1 MQPNYSTMPGPNA
14 QQMQPM
20 QGMQPAQGNPR
31 QAPPHMQPTNAM
43 PFAKPPPLNQGN
55 QGMPPMQQGSQ
66 NMGAGQDCEQILDPN
81 FCKGPAM
88 DGPGF
93 ICSWQG
99 NECDAIN
106 PSSPKGQCK
115 MLSNDEAA
123 CTLQHGCHWDPKE
136 FECEFGDQPLSHEN
150 QYAPQV
156 PTHGQL
162 APAAPAPAAPGTV
175 PQMAPMPGAPPMPGH
190 VTPETHAA
198 ARGTVPQMAPM
209 PVAPAP
215 QYPAPAAHAPVVPAA
230 PAHAA
235 PVAPAAPTHV
245 APTPGAPPAPTH
257 GHGMPPAPHGMPPA
271 PHHGAPSVRPPA
283 PAAPVMPQD
292 CRRLMEPQCFGP
304 SLKPGEVCMY
314 DAEDFEC
321 RSRLSTD
328 VEAIC
333 KQFDR
338 NPVKCDAHKDCFYD
352 QLDLECSEMKF
363 PGQGGKGGRPGQG
376 QWAMPNLGPA
386 MSYVS
391 GTCSNYKDVHS
402 CAGAAQCFWDPSAA
416 PGVCINALQA
426 ANVCHVLNT
435 PQFCSTNMLCHWQ
448 NNMCSPM
455 AGMQLHKAHE
465 PMTSK
470 ATIDWNRN
478 LIFAGAASVLGLM
491 MGLML
496 SWAQAKYSNDNTSN
510 EDYRDIMMDINSR
523 QVV

>member
-1 MQPNYSTMPGPNA
+1 MFFIILTTVFSANMQTNYGTMPMQPA
-14 QQMQPM
+14 QGMQPM
-20 QGMQPAQGNPR
+20 QGHPQQG
-31 QAPPHMQPTNAM
+31 PPHLQPTNAM
-43 PFAKPPPLNQGN
+43 PFAKPPPMNQAPLN
-55 QGMPPMQQGSQ
+55 QGMPPPRNTPPMQNG

-123 CTLQHGCHWDPKE
+123 CTLQPGCHWEE

-156 PTHGQL
+156 PATGQL
-162 APAAPAPAAPGTV
+162 APAAPA
-175 PQMAPMPGAPPMPGH
+175 APMPATHPAVPVAPMAGAPPMPA
-190 VTPETHAA
+190 THPA
-198 ARGTVPQMAPM
+198 VP
-209 PVAPAP
+209 V
-215 QYPAPAAHAPVVPAA
+215 
-230 PAHAA
+230 AA
-235 PVAPAAPTHV
+235 PVAPAPPV
-245 APTPGAPPAPTH
+245 APAAPAH
-257 GHGMPPAPHGMPPA
+257 GHGMPPAPAAPAAPHGMPPA
-271 PHHGAPSVRPPA
+271 PHHVAPAVRPPP
-283 PAAPVMPQD
+283 PAAPVVPQD

-304 SLKPGEVCMY
+304 SLKRGEVCMY

-328 VEAIC
+328 VEAVC

-338 NPVKCDAHKDCFYD
+338 DPMKCDAHKDCFYD
-352 QLDLECSEMKF
+352 QLDRECSEIKF
-363 PGQGGKGGRPGQG
+363 PGQGGRGAAGHG

-386 MSYVS
+386 MTYVS
-391 GTCSNYKDVHS
+391 GTCSNYKDLHS
-402 CAGAAQCFWDPSAA
+402 CAGAAQCFWDSAAA

-435 PQFCSTNMLCHWQ
+435 PQFCSTNMLCRWQ
-448 NNMCSPM
+448 NNMCSPT
-455 AGMQLHKAHE
+455 AGGRLRKAHE
-465 PMTSK
+465 PMTSEH
-470 ATIDWNRN
+470 TTDWNRN

-491 MGLML
+491 MGLAL
-496 SWAQAKYSNDNTSN
+496 SWVQAKYSNDNTSN

>member
-1 MQPNYSTMPGPNA
+1 MFFIILTTVFSANMQTNYGTMPMQPA
-14 QQMQPM
+14 QGMQPM
-20 QGMQPAQGNPR
+20 QGQPQQG
-31 QAPPHMQPTNAM
+31 PPHLQPTNAM
-43 PFAKPPPLNQGN
+43 PFAKPPPMNQAPMN
-55 QGMPPMQQGSQ
+55 QGMPPPRNTPAMQNG

-123 CTLQHGCHWDPKE
+123 CTLQPGCHWEE
-136 FECEFGDQPLSHEN
+136 FECEFGDHPLSHEN

-156 PTHGQL
+156 PATGQI
-162 APAAPAPAAPGTV
+162 APAAPPMPVTPPAAPV
-175 PQMAPMPGAPPMPGH
+175 
-190 VTPETHAA
+190 
-198 ARGTVPQMAPM
+198 
-209 PVAPAP
+209 
-215 QYPAPAAHAPVVPAA
+215 
-230 PAHAA
+230 AA
-235 PVAPAAPTHV
+235 PVAPAVPAAHYAAPV
-245 APTPGAPPAPTH
+245 APAPAPAQGMAPAPAQGMAPAPAHGAVPQAAPAQGMAPAHPGA
-257 GHGMPPAPHGMPPA
+257 
-271 PHHGAPSVRPPA
+271 HHGAPAVRPPP
-283 PAAPVMPQD
+283 PAAPVVPQD

-304 SLKPGEVCMY
+304 SLKRGEVCMY

-328 VEAIC
+328 VEAVC

-338 NPVKCDAHKDCFYD
+338 DPLKCDAHKDCFYD
-352 QLDLECSEMKF
+352 QLDRECSEIKF
-363 PGQGGKGGRPGQG
+363 PGQGGRGAAGHG

-386 MSYVS
+386 MTYVS
-391 GTCSNYKDVHS
+391 GTCSNYKDLHS
-402 CAGAAQCFWDPSAA
+402 CAGAAQCFWDSAAA

-435 PQFCSTNMLCHWQ
+435 PQFCSTNMLCRWQ
-448 NNMCSPM
+448 NNMCSPT
-455 AGMQLHKAHE
+455 AGGRLRKAHE
-465 PMTSK
+465 PMTSEH
-470 ATIDWNRN
+470 TTDWNRN

-491 MGLML
+491 MGLAL